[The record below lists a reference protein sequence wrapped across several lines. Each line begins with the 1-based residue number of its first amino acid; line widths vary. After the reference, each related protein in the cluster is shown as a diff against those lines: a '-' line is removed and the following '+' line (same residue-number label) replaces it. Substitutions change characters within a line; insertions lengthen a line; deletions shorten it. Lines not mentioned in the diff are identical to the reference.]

1 MLAHF
6 SVLTAFFSFLGV
18 FCALRRRFVDVL
30 TVFFVFWRPPGSIFT
45 VQGWFFRLQNAICQC
60 FCAPARAQSRNVR
73 HATKPQFFLG
83 FCMVFTHR
91 KHGVRA
97 TARRKIVPGA
107 CRTKL
112 PAKIVLKTRLGV
124 NSEGGLALSWAS
136 LGRLLFALG
145 RLLASLGCFWDV
157 SWAFLARSWL
167 SLGSA
172 GTVQR
177 RILAPRT
184 VPGFDFNGFGDAP
197 DWVLMNFWD
206 MFCFALRCTSHFVT

>member
-73 HATKPQFFLG
+73 HATEPQFFLG

-91 KHGVRA
+91 MLRA
-97 TARRKIVPGA
+97 LDLNRREIDPKAGRTALSAKIVP
-107 CRTKL
+107 
-112 PAKIVLKTRLGV
+112 KTRLGV
-124 NSEGGLALSWAS
+124 DSGRVGLALERHLADFCSLLVGSWPLLGASWAS
-136 LGRLLFALG
+136 LGHFSDALG
-145 RLLASLGCFWDV
+145 CLVA
-157 SWAFLARSWL
+157 
-167 SLGSA
+167 
-172 GTVQR
+172 
-177 RILAPRT
+177 
-184 VPGFDFNGFGDAP
+184 
-197 DWVLMNFWD
+197 
-206 MFCFALRCTSHFVT
+206 AL